1 MNITQLKAKVKAAQK
16 ANAKAVA
23 AAATKSCLEAKL
35 ALETSESLF
44 NSKVMLAAS
53 SSQTQALQTMIDE
66 CAAIIENVPVHNPKT
81 RTNRVWAGS
90 RRFQFG
96 AQINL
101 MYQLATGILYSCAE
115 HKQLLLAHTG
125 LDLEL
130 LEQIVDAFGTP
141 EYYSRNMNAIVTAKP
156 YNVERASAAV
166 EVMQSELDVIVDTSN
181 LVEEQFSLEFGK
193 AVRTAQ
199 ENKLAAD
206 EAIQEADLEL

>member
-141 EYYSRNMNAIVTAKP
+141 EYYSRTMNTIVKAKP
-156 YNVERASAAV
+156 YSVERATAAV

-181 LVEEQFSLEFGK
+181 LTAEAFSLEFGK
-193 AVRTAQ
+193 AVKTAQ
-199 ENKLAAD
+199 ENKVAAD